1 MEAYSQQVKHDDAY
15 KFHTFRNAWRMQY
28 RIFGTVVLYAFIMKQ
43 CLIHLLFGKAPRA
56 GLVTAAAISLFSFGS
71 CSFAESDDDKPARKG
86 TYVSPSVDSRGR
98 VRKGHYRKAYSTDK
112 NAVRNRARS
121 RYYYETRGKYKKK
134 D

>member
-1 MEAYSQQVKHDDAY
+1 MQRFIY
-15 KFHTFRNAWRMQY
+15 FLTCNAPKR
-28 RIFGTVVLYAFIMKQ
+28 FLY
-43 CLIHLLFGKAPRA
+43 
-56 GLVTAAAISLFSFGS
+56 VTTACMAMGFSS
-71 CSFAESDDDKPARKG
+71 CSMGEADNDKPARKG

>member
-1 MEAYSQQVKHDDAY
+1 MRGFIY
-15 KFHTFRNAWRMQY
+15 FLTLNAPKR
-28 RIFGTVVLYAFIMKQ
+28 FLYA
-43 CLIHLLFGKAPRA
+43 
-56 GLVTAAAISLFSFGS
+56 AAACFSMGFSS
-71 CSFAESDDDKPARKG
+71 CGMGESDNDEPARKG